1 MASIKYRP
9 ESVEFYA
16 PDSFERDS
24 LNCCYSTVS
33 ESPLVCSFTLDGVDL
48 SDGLKE
54 LTGRV
59 ESICAK
65 GDTGPIG
72 IAIDRVE
79 EIENRLKKLED
90 TIAMK
95 DCGEKRESR
104 MDKLRREL
112 RTLRVGV

>member
-33 ESPLVCSFTLDGVDL
+33 ESPLVCSFTLD
-48 SDGLKE
+48 SDGLKG
-54 LTGRV
+54 LTGCV

-79 EIENRLKKLED
+79 EIENRIKKLED
-90 TIAMK
+90 TIAMR

-112 RTLRVGV
+112 RTLRVGEIG